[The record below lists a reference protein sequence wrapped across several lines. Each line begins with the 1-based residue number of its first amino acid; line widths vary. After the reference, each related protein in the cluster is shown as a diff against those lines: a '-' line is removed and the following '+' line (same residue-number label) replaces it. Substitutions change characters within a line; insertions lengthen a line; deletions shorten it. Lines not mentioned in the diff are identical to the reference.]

1 VFLRIAEVDDQTLL
15 KVQDLSLG
23 FGGIQ
28 ALVDIRLEVRSGE
41 LFSVIGPN
49 GAGKTSL
56 LNCISGRY
64 IAASGRLL
72 FDGRDITRL
81 APHRRASVG
90 IGRTFQN
97 LALQS
102 HDGPR
107 EHPVTTTDGAVH
119 RCRLDDSAFVPTD
132 IESLRLPCLP
142 STTKEEG
149 R

>member
-97 LALQS
+97 LALFN
-102 HDGPR
+102 HMTVLENIP
-107 EHPVTTTDGAVH
+107 
-119 RCRLDDSAFVPTD
+119 
-132 IESLRLPCLP
+132 
-142 STTKEEG
+142 
-149 R
+149 